1 MFVSLFS
8 ALLEDVVCLPSGVH
22 LLLAWVFILAWFNVL
37 GGCWYGVC
45 LIGVWFGRSCNVMG
59 PV

>member
-1 MFVSLFS
+1 MFVGLFG
-8 ALLEDVVCLPSGVH
+8 ALVEDVVCLSPGVH
-22 LLLAWVFILAWFNVL
+22 LLLAWVFITAWFNVL

-45 LIGVWFGRSCNVMG
+45 LIAVWFCRSCDVMG